1 MMIKEQVRGILNEQ
15 AYDRLFSLPASRKRI
30 LTMLI
35 SLTYDREDI
44 VSWRAMEAIGLV
56 TGEISASD
64 PETVRHTVERLL
76 WMIRDES
83 GGIGWSVPET
93 LAEIVVNNPELC
105 SDIPP
110 IIVSFHDEPPLRAGI
125 LRAIGR
131 IGTLSQE
138 MVRDALPVLR
148 KYLHSDDSTV
158 RGTAAWA
165 LGELNMPDT
174 EDDLKAL
181 LEDAAPVTLYEK
193 GGFKEK
199 TVGLIARESLENLK
213 GWVKK

>member
-1 MMIKEQVRGILNEQ
+1 MNIKEQVKGLLKEQ
-15 AYDRLFSLPASRKRI
+15 MYEKLSSLSASRKRT

-44 VSWRAMEAIGLV
+44 ISWRAMEAIGV
-56 TGEISASD
+56 FTGEFADSD

-83 GGIGWSVPET
+83 GGIGWSVPEI
-93 LAEIVVNNPELC
+93 LAEIVVNNPTLC

-110 IIVSFHDEPPLRAGI
+110 IIVSFHDEPPLRAGV

-138 MVRDALPVLR
+138 MVDDALPVVR
-148 KYLHSDDSTV
+148 MYLHSDDSTV
-158 RGTAAWA
+158 RGIAAWA
-165 LGELNMPDT
+165 LGKLNMPEIENELRALAT
-174 EDDLKAL
+174 DD
-181 LEDAAPVTLYEK
+181 APVTIYEK
-193 GGFKEK
+193 GGLKEK
-199 TVGLIARESLENLK
+199 TVGFIAQESLENLK
-213 GWVKK
+213 GRV